1 MAHAGAHLTANGP
14 QPITSLPADGTQRRP
29 GGLSLRL
36 SRLETPRDVHGRVE
50 LPDSHRMVGALDLVF
65 LLPGRCGSR
74 FPGGSRVFDGLGVL
88 GGLEVPKIAL
98 AG

>member
-1 MAHAGAHLTANGP
+1 M
-14 QPITSLPADGTQRRP
+14 
-29 GGLSLRL
+29 
-36 SRLETPRDVHGRVE
+36 
-50 LPDSHRMVGALDLVF
+50 DLVF